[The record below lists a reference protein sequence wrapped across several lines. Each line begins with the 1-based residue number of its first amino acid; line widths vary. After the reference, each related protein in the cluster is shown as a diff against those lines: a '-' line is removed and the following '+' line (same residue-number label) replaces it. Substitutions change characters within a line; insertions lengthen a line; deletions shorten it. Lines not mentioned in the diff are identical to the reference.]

1 MSLVQKV
8 IVAFEHEATAASI
21 CEALESGGVAECVS
35 CRSAAEVRRLVNKQG
50 LRVIVCG
57 FKFPDGSGE
66 DLYYDLPEHCVMLMV
81 APKSSLEMCET
92 EEIFQLPSPVSRGDL
107 LASVRMLLQFAR
119 RRGSREPVHVHRSE
133 EENQLVKQAKA
144 LLMDRHGMTEEQAHR
159 FLQKES
165 MDHGAKLA
173 ETARIVLG
181 TY

>member
-1 MSLVQKV
+1 MQKV
-8 IVAFEHEATAASI
+8 IVAFEHESTAASI

-50 LRVIVCG
+50 ISVIVCG

-66 DLYYDLPEHCVMLMV
+66 DLYYDLPQHCVMLMI
-81 APKSSLEMCET
+81 AAQNRLEMCEA
-92 EEIFQLPSPVSRGDL
+92 EGIFRLPAPVSRGDL

-119 RRGSREPVHVHRSE
+119 RRVSRYPVHVHRSE
-133 EENQLVKQAKA
+133 EDKQLVEQAKA
-144 LLMDRHGMTEEQAHR
+144 VLMDRHGMTEEEAHR

-181 TY
+181 HS